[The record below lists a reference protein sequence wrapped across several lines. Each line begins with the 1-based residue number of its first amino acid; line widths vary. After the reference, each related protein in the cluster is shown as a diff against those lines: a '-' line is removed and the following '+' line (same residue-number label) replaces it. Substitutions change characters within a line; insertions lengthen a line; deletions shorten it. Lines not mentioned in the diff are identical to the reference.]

1 MRPAWVPERARYD
14 PKSFDL
20 TDLVLDPDTK
30 PAQPLVILLF
40 LFRQFAAFGLLIRII
55 DGLVFRVVALIR
67 AVAIRPRA
75 LGQPGTRAADGE
87 VMAAAGLRWRNAGDP
102 AFPRHDILG
111 FQRVALFLAGV
122 MPLLSRIIA
131 GPVDGLLRAV
141 DDQSLSLFPADPGF
155 ALHPEQWLRQLF
167 DTLDRPANR
176 AFVHVVEKAD
186 ELLGDVTPVVD
197 QHDQQVIFQP
207 AGLPGAAGFR
217 FAGLDFV
224 PRAAQLDHHLVEGG
238 RADAGQALKAGASQ

>member
-1 MRPAWVPERARYD
+1 MRPPRVPERVRYG

-30 PAQPLVILLF
+30 PAQPLIILLF
-40 LFRQFAAFGLLIRII
+40 LFRQFAAFGLLVRII

-75 LGQPGTRAADGE
+75 LGQLRTRAANGE

-102 AFPRHDILG
+102 AVPRHDILG

-122 MPLLSRIIA
+122 MPLLNRIIA

-141 DDQSLSLFPADPGF
+141 DDQSLGLFPADPGF
-155 ALHPEQWLRQLF
+155 ALHPLAAQ
-167 DTLDRPANR
+167 DIAGSK
-176 AFVHVVEKAD
+176 AHVAMLAKQGIVERSDAD
-186 ELLGDVTPVVD
+186 A
-197 QHDQQVIFQP
+197 I
-207 AGLPGAAGFR
+207 A
-217 FAGLDFV
+217 AGLDQV
-224 PRAAQLDHHLVEGG
+224 KGEIE
-238 RADAGQALKAGASQ
+238 AGAFTFRF